1 MYKLSEGVKD
11 ARTKDDLYNMVRRR
25 REERARGEVHTPLY
39 TLRELVT
46 DAGISRSQFLAL
58 CKYHTD
64 IAPVPR
70 LITKHDSHY
79 VQTHFKAFLA
89 EVKTRNATLQ
99 LCMQFLKRHGFTQLE
114 VSKRIGADHSMLSKA
129 LTGSTPSCPKDV
141 MDKIQTLVKEIEDQ
155 PTSEQKGTV
164 IMSSSI
170 ADAFQ
175 KALSKTQAHLAQPE
189 QSTQDIPADWDDEGG
204 AATIEA
210 VTTKEPTMSTPTT
223 NTTKS
228 YLFKPSNNVTRATFN
243 YIRDNAGC
251 TRVGAVDALS
261 KLGYKKSSTT
271 SLVGQMLKQGI
282 VRESHG
288 GLFANQEEYI
298 PIKQRLIKGK
308 KLAEI
313 VAANPKRK
321 YVKRNAPVKAK
332 TPAPKVEQKTKRV
345 ASTNTLLADEFDAQK
360 FVDGMTLKQAKAVY
374 DCLRVV
380 FGVVL

>member
-99 LCMQFLKRHGFTQLE
+99 LCMQFLKSHGFTQLD
-114 VSKRIGADHSMLSKA
+114 VSKRIGADHTMLSKA

-141 MDKIQTLVKEIEDQ
+141 MDKIQALVKTIEDQ
-155 PTSEQKGTV
+155 PNPEQKGTV

-374 DCLRVV
+374 D
-380 FGVVL
+380 VLSKIFKS

>member
-1 MYKLSEGVKD
+1 
-11 ARTKDDLYNMVRRR
+11 
-25 REERARGEVHTPLY
+25 
-39 TLRELVT
+39 
-46 DAGISRSQFLAL
+46 
-58 CKYHTD
+58 
-64 IAPVPR
+64 
-70 LITKHDSHY
+70 
-79 VQTHFKAFLA
+79 
-89 EVKTRNATLQ
+89 
-99 LCMQFLKRHGFTQLE
+99 
-114 VSKRIGADHSMLSKA
+114 
-129 LTGSTPSCPKDV
+129 
-141 MDKIQTLVKEIEDQ
+141 
-155 PTSEQKGTV
+155 
-164 IMSSSI
+164 MSSSI

-175 KALSKTQAHLAQPE
+175 KALSKTQAHIAQPVP
-189 QSTQDIPADWDDEGG
+189 TIPADWDDEGG

-228 YLFKPSNNVTRATFN
+228 YLLKPSNNVTRATFN

-261 KLGYKKSSTT
+261 KLGYKKSSTR

-308 KLAEI
+308 KLAEV
-313 VAANPKRK
+313 VATKPKRK
-321 YVKRNAPVKAK
+321 YVRKAPLKAK
-332 TPAPKVEQKTKRV
+332 APEPKVEPKTKRV

-360 FVDGMTLKQAKAVY
+360 FVDGMTLKQAEAVY

>member
-1 MYKLSEGVKD
+1 MYKLSDGVKD
-11 ARTKDDLYNMVRRR
+11 ARTKNDLYNMVRRR
-25 REERARGEVHTPLY
+25 QEEKARGEVHTPLY
-39 TLRELVT
+39 TLRELAES
-46 DAGISRSQFLAL
+46 AGISKSQFLAM
-58 CKYHTD
+58 CKYHAD

-70 LITKHDSHY
+70 LITRHDSHY
-79 VQTHFKAFLA
+79 VPAHFKAFLA

-141 MDKIQTLVKEIEDQ
+141 MDKIQALVKTIEDQ
-155 PTSEQKGTV
+155 PNPEQKGTV

-175 KALSKTQAHLAQPE
+175 KALSKTQAHIVQPS
-189 QSTQDIPADWDDEGG
+189 QPAPTIPADWDDEGG

-380 FGVVL
+380 FGVML